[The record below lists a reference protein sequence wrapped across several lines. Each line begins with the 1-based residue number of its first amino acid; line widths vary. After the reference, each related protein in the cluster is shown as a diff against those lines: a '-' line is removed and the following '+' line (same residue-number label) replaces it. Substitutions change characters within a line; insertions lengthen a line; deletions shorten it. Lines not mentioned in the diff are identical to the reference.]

1 MSELNKVVV
10 HANANPPTSPIFPLL
25 LDILVDE
32 LLVEVVAD
40 GVVDEVL
47 SKRSRFNQLF
57 CQAPAVRN

>member
-1 MSELNKVVV
+1 MYKLNKVVV
-10 HANANPPTSPIFPLL
+10 HANANPPTSIFPPVL

-47 SKRSRFNQLF
+47 SKRSRFKQHL

>member
-1 MSELNKVVV
+1 MVN
-10 HANANPPTSPIFPLL
+10 ADANPPTSIFSPLL

-47 SKRSRFNQLF
+47 SKRSRFNQLL
-57 CQAPAVRN
+57 CQPPAVRN